1 MKYLCLAYEEEK
13 KLNALS
19 QSEWD
24 ALRSE
29 TLAYVEALRKSGH
42 LIVTHALQSVQTTS
56 TVRVRSGKQ
65 SVTDGPF
72 AETKEQLGGFFLI
85 DARDLNE
92 AIQVASRW
100 PSARLGSIEV
110 RPIGSG
116 RTGASGKHDLQVKF
130 DVSSMHDI
138 HRAEAAGGT
147 SVGSLAVLGLTRFS
161 EQGLAELKAL
171 AERS

>member
-42 LIVTHALQSVQTTS
+42 LIVTHALQSVQTAS

-65 SVTDGPF
+65 LVTDGPF
-72 AETKEQLGGFFLI
+72 AETKELPDRCQGPERGPSRSRRGG
-85 DARDLNE
+85 RR
-92 AIQVASRW
+92 Q
-100 PSARLGSIEV
+100 
-110 RPIGSG
+110 IG
-116 RTGASGKHDLQVKF
+116 
-130 DVSSMHDI
+130 
-138 HRAEAAGGT
+138 
-147 SVGSLAVLGLTRFS
+147 
-161 EQGLAELKAL
+161 
-171 AERS
+171 